1 MKINDSNKNEDEQ
14 LAMAIPSSRFER
26 FYRFKRKVESVEE
39 SIKFV
44 PINRTVS
51 FWIILIFSIFTALF
65 IAFSVIRYYGE
76 LPNLVPLLF
85 SQIDS
90 SWIILPKQ
98 YLLIYIVVPLVNIVI
113 LITFIRSAY
122 LVQRR
127 LTTAIMIIMNI
138 SNILILIAILQII
151 SFSIV

>member
-1 MKINDSNKNEDEQ
+1 MEIKDSNKIEEQQ

-26 FYRFKRKVESVEE
+26 FYRFKRKVENVEE

-44 PINRTVS
+44 SINRTVS
-51 FWIILIFSIFTALF
+51 FWIILIFSLFTIGF
-65 IAFSVIRYYGE
+65 IVYEITKYYGQ
-76 LPNLVPLLF
+76 LPTQVPLLF

-98 YLLIYIVVPLVNIVI
+98 YLLAYLIVPLINI
-113 LITFIRSAY
+113 LILYTFIHRAY

-127 LTTAIMIIMNI
+127 LTGAIMIIMNI
-138 SNILILIAILQII
+138 SNVLILIAILQVI
-151 SFSIV
+151 SLSVV

>member
-1 MKINDSNKNEDEQ
+1 MKINETNKNEEEQ

-26 FYRFKRKVESVEE
+26 FYRFKRKVENAEE

-51 FWIILIFSIFTALF
+51 FWIILIFSIFTAVF
-65 IAFSVIRYYGE
+65 IAFDVIRYYGS
-76 LPNLVPLLF
+76 LPEQIPLLF

-90 SWIILPKQ
+90 SWIILSKQ
-98 YLLIYIVVPLVNIVI
+98 YLLAYIIVPITNIVI
-113 LITFIRSAY
+113 LLTFIRSAY

-138 SNILILIAILQII
+138 SNILILVAILQII
-151 SFSIV
+151 SLSIV